1 MAHFAQIGRNNKVI
15 DVVRVDNSFMG
26 TPEKETMG
34 QTYLKESY
42 GITSEWVQCSFN
54 TKANVHSESGT
65 PLRANYPNV
74 GWIYDDAN
82 DIFHRVRPKDKDG
95 DSCDSWTLNTTTGIW
110 SAPITNPTSGVTE
123 TSWYLWDESAYKAD
137 NAQGWVKSDA

>member
-26 TPEKETMG
+26 TPEKETTG

-54 TKANVHSESGT
+54 TKA
-65 PLRANYPNV
+65 
-74 GWIYDDAN
+74 
-82 DIFHRVRPKDKDG
+82 KD
-95 DSCDSWTLNTTTGIW
+95 
-110 SAPITNPTSGVTE
+110 PV
-123 TSWYLWDESAYKAD
+123 
-137 NAQGWVKSDA
+137 